1 MPDNSG
7 WMGDPNDI
15 QGRLQFEQSKK
26 GANPEKAEKD
36 AKALKAAQAALAA
49 KLAKAKAAEAAKNKK
64 KPTPKKP
71 TPKTPPGVNSFGRTY
86 EEEVQYQRYQKSLNI
101 GKTPAKPAKPKYQI
115 PASPTH

>member
-15 QGRLQFEQSKK
+15 KGRLQFEQSKK

-49 KLAKAKAAEAAKNKK
+49 KLAKAKAAKAAKNKK
-64 KPTPKKP
+64 KPTPTK
-71 TPKTPPGVNSFGRTY
+71 PPGVNSFGRTY
-86 EEEVQYQRYQKSLNI
+86 DEEVQYQRYQKSLNI
-101 GKTPAKPAKPKYQI
+101 GKTTKKPKYQI